1 MFKFVKYWL
10 PIESIMIQN
19 KLLLNDIMITH
30 TKYTNQILLLVFI
43 ITSDV
48 FFFINHTPFLQ
59 KTISQNISKGV
70 IN

>member
-19 KLLLNDIMITH
+19 KLLLNDIMIAH

-48 FFFINHTPFLQ
+48 FFYQSH
-59 KTISQNISKGV
+59 TISSEDNLAEHI
-70 IN
+70 